1 MTINQNDKYE
11 DANATCVDSEDG
23 ALEVQPP
30 LILSPHL
37 DTSTPTPPN
46 EPIILTFVCVDRAG
60 NRVERQRR
68 VHVLKEVCGDISAQT
83 GMREHVCPSIYPF
96 EVPGILEDPECSV
109 YGICSVDEARIDP
122 DPENAPLPAA
132 STLIDAI
139 PPTINLVGMKPNA
152 SMDEAGTKEIEGVNG
167 QKQLK
172 VVYVLREQIEQ
183 GEKYV
188 EPGYQCTDQT
198 DGDIS
203 NRVSVYGSANVDT
216 SRVTAEPYVI
226 RYTCIDRAG
235 YHAVEVQR
243 WISVIA
249 RCSDSEIVCSDGS
262 CSMDGLCVSSEPD
275 LEDEVVLF
283 PDKGAPFDKPPTIA
297 LNGDAYVIVDRQ
309 GYQHCTNELEVTAT
323 CDKGSLAYDD
333 VDGDLTPYIKV
344 CGLNFMKHGLSGCNI
359 HGENFPG
366 EYNVTFS
373 VLNSAGN
380 NASVTRTVKILVQ
393 CDAGDVRCADG
404 LTCVPDGIPCMGDV
418 ESAIEDAAEP
428 PTPRPSPN
436 ITVLGDRSISLPRFT
451 RYETCEIDQMPT
463 KDLPCDLGADAYDSV
478 DGNLQNGVLI
488 CPPDFCVMYGCPGHE
503 LWRKGVAS
511 CVNPLAPVG
520 TVFNVTF
527 TVINSAGVLV
537 SGIRTVTISPPC
549 NDGQNWCPENSPKG
563 RCEDAKCETVDAM
576 LLEDGKPPL
585 LITDVALDSTH
596 SGPDIVW
603 RTPPADEM
611 PLSFVFG
618 QTPWKEL
625 RGTTSGSPVTAC
637 DGEVRNM
644 FYPMCMAYAHDAID
658 GDVTETIGVY
668 TYGTE
673 CSPSVFAKGLCP
685 PGRHYFYV
693 SAYDHD
699 GNRGYGDVALSF
711 EIVQGWEERYETFR
725 DGPCEIFLDPRIE
738 DSIEVRADVART
750 LAVRRG
756 RVRIRSCKRQTTQ
769 SGVEKARIVL
779 DVVHSFYDDGQND
792 DDNAVS
798 TLRYQNH
805 RHRRNLR
812 QDNSSGITLLRVGPD
827 SADPRGSWYANQ
839 QAKIL
844 SFVAEDYAVQ
854 SHKLT
859 IATNLT
865 AQHASVM
872 ANNTNSAHAL
882 EGGFDEQ
889 TFVASLTQHLAMEAH
904 VDHHLAAYLKEQHD
918 SSIAASTRRTRGGG
932 GGGRTSSDNARIIS
946 LINQLNFTRK
956 GMARGDG
963 MHATIPQDLIAP
975 SFCRGDFGSRL
986 SFYNISSPVAR
997 MTNKTGGL
1005 TATKTSHVDI
1015 TTKLK
1020 RRAVH
1025 RKLLVHGKSRSSI
1038 LKPYITEE
1046 KWGGYDTLRLMETAS
1061 RHRRYDENEKERQ
1074 FVHYSGYTRPRVFGV
1089 MGQLRLIGGVLITQ
1103 RRNNN
1108 HKAGCRRRNQR
1119 LSSRFENFFYNT
1131 EWCSSSRTTEVGAF
1145 GVDPTF
1151 QMLKFPPSLA
1161 DTAIEASFDGKMSST
1176 TSLRSL
1182 YKSALREKRDAYF
1195 NASEIADNNL
1205 AYAYFSRN
1213 HEDSGKRLST
1223 DMQHALFD
1231 VYLDGA
1237 LMQERA
1243 KVLISHLYLA
1253 RFVDSKSQVVDVR
1266 AIFHNKPLDVLVD
1279 FRVRMHLHAHGKMSI
1294 TTEAFK
1300 VPLFDYFRD
1309 GSMRRLGLFIVEVI
1323 VAAVGVLLFASSI
1336 GDFRRFVHLLH
1347 DSIIRRL
1354 QQRVVHRHFMVDAW
1368 SIAVQALQLTVPL
1381 CLLAAN
1387 IVHFVYYFAY
1397 VRDFTYE
1404 RNYRWYDGDGSAG
1417 ARMLLPKRRASPQP
1431 PVEGYPMGAWRHT
1444 LPTDTSERDAFLALL
1459 EKVDVMSLLNG
1470 WYLVL
1475 QVPILLGIASM
1486 IARHFFGLSMMYPYM
1501 RTLHRGLSDFA
1512 TVIGVITLCTVLCAY
1527 SLHII
1532 IGDRISLY
1540 DRFHRAVGSL
1550 AVYYIGDPSS
1560 NLSRRVNPG
1569 VSMLQGTK
1577 LNQAERFVVA
1587 IVHVTYPLIAIFVLA
1602 NFLVAILHN
1611 IFVEERRRQRAKR
1624 QHETRHETSHDKLA
1638 RRVLRTHGAL
1648 DRTRDTISAL
1658 LYAVGFK
1665 TLAAFF
1671 FSSNR
1676 KWLDCR
1682 NLHGFSRATSSAKSD
1697 DDRWDDFTS
1706 PPPPSSMSITV
1717 GQHEGPISTN
1727 GPALQSFM
1735 FSSISHD
1742 EDAKC
1747 GDDESM
1753 TTLKSATTELAHESD
1768 TASGGLWTSLSA
1780 EGQQFVFSTSRSLSS
1795 CAELTRALSKAL
1807 SISEIKVD
1815 VTTSSTTH
1823 DSTTASKPV
1832 AGNDGGEEDK
1842 AATVIQA
1849 NDRRYL
1855 QAKHNQREDG
1865 RGGSFGVDLT
1875 TSSTTHDSTT
1885 ASKPVAGND
1894 GGEEDKAATVIQANV
1909 RGYIQR
1915 KPLGYAAGSLRRWRR
1930 VHHTIVAT
1938 QRAKVK
1944 LEKILS
1950 KHGDVNAEGFQV
1962 AKRRSS
1968 TEEEEEEVLLMGS
1981 STVRKDGLRSDTA
1994 RYLRMNQTN
2003 RYELVAPVLGVLGPT
2018 ALAEVM
2024 RSLFDNFWAAR
2035 ALQESSHVSP
2045 LSLTLQH
2052 HKNRGGRRL
2061 QIRKLSAMEEVLYS
2075 FASFEDYTRMIS
2087 ITEHLQEAKR
2097 LQVVRDAILQ
2107 IANRVVH
2114 DIGSPTG
2121 SEYDQLSGDALV
2133 SAVLRRARDTAKG
2146 MSAVSRDM
2154 IHFSEPLPVYVK
2166 DHQRDSQKLL
2176 RRTKT
2181 STAMMMLEIKRFAN
2195 SCLPSSLFRR
2205 RRLRT
2210 GKSDVVEHAWRFGKG
2225 MAVTLSHIPWRMFGI
2240 LLNLLR
2246 GRVPFAKSDDDGDGA
2261 DNERSILGGADKLAA
2276 FSAWGDENA
2285 EMSSSR
2291 RRFASSSSPRGNVQ
2305 RFLDVMRGGE

>member
-1 MTINQNDKYE
+1 
-11 DANATCVDSEDG
+11 
-23 ALEVQPP
+23 
-30 LILSPHL
+30 
-37 DTSTPTPPN
+37 
-46 EPIILTFVCVDRAG
+46 
-60 NRVERQRR
+60 
-68 VHVLKEVCGDISAQT
+68 
-83 GMREHVCPSIYPF
+83 
-96 EVPGILEDPECSV
+96 
-109 YGICSVDEARIDP
+109 
-122 DPENAPLPAA
+122 
-132 STLIDAI
+132 
-139 PPTINLVGMKPNA
+139 
-152 SMDEAGTKEIEGVNG
+152 
-167 QKQLK
+167 
-172 VVYVLREQIEQ
+172 
-183 GEKYV
+183 
-188 EPGYQCTDQT
+188 
-198 DGDIS
+198 
-203 NRVSVYGSANVDT
+203 
-216 SRVTAEPYVI
+216 
-226 RYTCIDRAG
+226 
-235 YHAVEVQR
+235 
-243 WISVIA
+243 
-249 RCSDSEIVCSDGS
+249 
-262 CSMDGLCVSSEPD
+262 
-275 LEDEVVLF
+275 
-283 PDKGAPFDKPPTIA
+283 
-297 LNGDAYVIVDRQ
+297 
-309 GYQHCTNELEVTAT
+309 
-323 CDKGSLAYDD
+323 
-333 VDGDLTPYIKV
+333 
-344 CGLNFMKHGLSGCNI
+344 
-359 HGENFPG
+359 
-366 EYNVTFS
+366 
-373 VLNSAGN
+373 
-380 NASVTRTVKILVQ
+380 
-393 CDAGDVRCADG
+393 
-404 LTCVPDGIPCMGDV
+404 
-418 ESAIEDAAEP
+418 
-428 PTPRPSPN
+428 
-436 ITVLGDRSISLPRFT
+436 
-451 RYETCEIDQMPT
+451 
-463 KDLPCDLGADAYDSV
+463 
-478 DGNLQNGVLI
+478 
-488 CPPDFCVMYGCPGHE
+488 MYGCRGHE
-503 LWRKGVAS
+503 LWRKG
-511 CVNPLAPVG
+511 
-520 TVFNVTF
+520 
-527 TVINSAGVLV
+527 
-537 SGIRTVTISPPC
+537 
-549 NDGQNWCPENSPKG
+549 
-563 RCEDAKCETVDAM
+563 
-576 LLEDGKPPL
+576 
-585 LITDVALDSTH
+585 
-596 SGPDIVW
+596 
-603 RTPPADEM
+603 
-611 PLSFVFG
+611 
-618 QTPWKEL
+618 
-625 RGTTSGSPVTAC
+625 
-637 DGEVRNM
+637 
-644 FYPMCMAYAHDAID
+644 
-658 GDVTETIGVY
+658 
-668 TYGTE
+668 
-673 CSPSVFAKGLCP
+673 
-685 PGRHYFYV
+685 
-693 SAYDHD
+693 
-699 GNRGYGDVALSF
+699 
-711 EIVQGWEERYETFR
+711 
-725 DGPCEIFLDPRIE
+725 
-738 DSIEVRADVART
+738 
-750 LAVRRG
+750 
-756 RVRIRSCKRQTTQ
+756 
-769 SGVEKARIVL
+769 
-779 DVVHSFYDDGQND
+779 
-792 DDNAVS
+792 
-798 TLRYQNH
+798 
-805 RHRRNLR
+805 
-812 QDNSSGITLLRVGPD
+812 
-827 SADPRGSWYANQ
+827 
-839 QAKIL
+839 
-844 SFVAEDYAVQ
+844 
-854 SHKLT
+854 
-859 IATNLT
+859 
-865 AQHASVM
+865 
-872 ANNTNSAHAL
+872 
-882 EGGFDEQ
+882 
-889 TFVASLTQHLAMEAH
+889 
-904 VDHHLAAYLKEQHD
+904 
-918 SSIAASTRRTRGGG
+918 
-932 GGGRTSSDNARIIS
+932 
-946 LINQLNFTRK
+946 
-956 GMARGDG
+956 
-963 MHATIPQDLIAP
+963 
-975 SFCRGDFGSRL
+975 
-986 SFYNISSPVAR
+986 
-997 MTNKTGGL
+997 
-1005 TATKTSHVDI
+1005 
-1015 TTKLK
+1015 
-1020 RRAVH
+1020 
-1025 RKLLVHGKSRSSI
+1025 
-1038 LKPYITEE
+1038 
-1046 KWGGYDTLRLMETAS
+1046 
-1061 RHRRYDENEKERQ
+1061 
-1074 FVHYSGYTRPRVFGV
+1074 
-1089 MGQLRLIGGVLITQ
+1089 
-1103 RRNNN
+1103 
-1108 HKAGCRRRNQR
+1108 
-1119 LSSRFENFFYNT
+1119 
-1131 EWCSSSRTTEVGAF
+1131 
-1145 GVDPTF
+1145 
-1151 QMLKFPPSLA
+1151 
-1161 DTAIEASFDGKMSST
+1161 
-1176 TSLRSL
+1176 
-1182 YKSALREKRDAYF
+1182 KRDAYF

-1309 GSMRRLGLFIVEVI
+1309 SSMRRLCLFIVEVI

-1381 CLLAAN
+1381 CLLAAS

-1475 QVPILLGIASM
+1475 QAPILLGIASM
-1486 IARHFFGLSMMYPYM
+1486 IARHFFGLPMMYPYM

-1569 VSMLQGTK
+1569 VSMLQGTI

-1611 IFVEERRRQRAKR
+1611 NFVEERRRQRAKR

-1682 NLHGFSRATSSAKSD
+1682 NLHGFSRATSAAKSD
-1697 DDRWDDFTS
+1697 DDRWDGFTS

-1768 TASGGLWTSLSA
+1768 TASGGLWTSLSG
-1780 EGQQFVFSTSRSLSS
+1780 EGQQFIFSTSRSLSS

-1823 DSTTASKPV
+1823 DSTTASKPAV
-1832 AGNDGGEEDK
+1832 AVNDGGEED
-1842 AATVIQA
+1842 
-1849 NDRRYL
+1849 N
-1855 QAKHNQREDG
+1855 
-1865 RGGSFGVDLT
+1865 
-1875 TSSTTHDSTT
+1875 
-1885 ASKPVAGND
+1885 
-1894 GGEEDKAATVIQANV
+1894 KAATVIQANV

-1915 KPLGYAAGSLRRWRR
+1915 KTLGYAAGSLRRWRR

-1938 QRAKVK
+1938 QRAKVN

-2052 HKNRGGRRL
+2052 YKNRGGRRL

-2133 SAVLRRARDTAKG
+2133 SAVLHRARDTAKG

-2276 FSAWGDENA
+2276 FNAWGDENA
-2285 EMSSSR
+2285 EMSSRR